1 MSNQGLGTMTKCVMK
16 LLPKIPQLPH
26 NLFGQS
32 SKLAK
37 TFGISWKKV
46 LTGLAYSL
54 WLESY
59 LTTVLFYI
67 MYLAGLSAC
76 KASYQTAVHRLLVRG
91 GHSQSYI
98 SQVQLNKYETAPN
111 FCRSNQNNFITQLN
125 QQTIRCQVLD

>member
-91 GHSQSYI
+91 GHSQSSI
-98 SQVQLNKYETAPN
+98 SQVPKTLTTPGPCVTLLMVLGKPCY
-111 FCRSNQNNFITQLN
+111 QNA
-125 QQTIRCQVLD
+125 R